1 MARWDAKQKTASLLY
16 IAAAIEKKDLFVLEA
31 LRVYADLSFTLSSPL
46 FMIEAI
52 TVPLQ
57 RKTQLLQFPVCA

>member
-1 MARWDAKQKTASLLY
+1 MRNKKQLLY
-16 IAAAIEKKDLFVLEA
+16 IAAAVEKKA

-57 RKTQLLQFPVCA
+57 RKTQLLQFPVRA

>member
-1 MARWDAKQKTASLLY
+1 MRNKKQLLY
-16 IAAAIEKKDLFVLEA
+16 IAAVEKKA

-57 RKTQLLQFPVCA
+57 RKTQLLQFPVRA